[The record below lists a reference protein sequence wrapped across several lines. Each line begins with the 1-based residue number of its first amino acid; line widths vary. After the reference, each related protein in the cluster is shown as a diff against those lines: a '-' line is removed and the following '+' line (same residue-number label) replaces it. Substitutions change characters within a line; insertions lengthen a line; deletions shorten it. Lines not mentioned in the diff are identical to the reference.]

1 MTLSNFKK
9 NSKLS
14 VLSVLLLLYGGIFY
28 LLGTSQS
35 SVVNFI
41 RDNFRQNQKTV
52 ENSIERPLPYADTQ
66 SGSVISSYVKL
77 CSNTFYGFE
86 LSYPKDWFTTY
97 DSEDQ
102 KCTLFAPFSFVIN
115 TKADNVLI
123 PIRVEVVS
131 IDQWLDTV
139 KFYENPNDFQNIQTT
154 QNILLNDKSVKK
166 IEAISTGFGLIPKG
180 LKKISYLILDSET
193 PLVIYYQQ
201 NDPTE
206 DTKNYEKI
214 VEELVGSLRYF

>member
-1 MTLSNFKK
+1 M
-9 NSKLS
+9 
-14 VLSVLLLLYGGIFY
+14 LSVLLLLYGGVFY
-28 LLGTSQS
+28 LLGSSQS
-35 SVVNFI
+35 GIINFI

-52 ENSIERPLPYADTQ
+52 ENPIERPLPYADTQ

-123 PIRVEVVS
+123 PIRIEVVS

-201 NDPTE
+201 NDPAE

-214 VEELVGSLRYF
+214 VEEMVSSLRYF